1 MTSILQKID
10 ESIQA
15 SRKDPDFLAS
25 ESIKNDSARVLISAK
40 MDKDAL
46 ILWQY
51 VYENVPEWI
60 QITVKDDCDDSVK
73 PSSCSEGDKLE
84 ITLKCIAFDNNR
96 YIFTLEG
103 WNVFLHN
110 DALVSIT
117 SKVNILGLK
126 HSFETLGYSV
136 VPWDHIPEKIESSE
150 SERSPINSQSY
161 VKFYSSEFIPASDIA
176 PWIVCKMP
184 ESEDVFFNK
193 WLQISCSILCR
204 TLVNELLADENKSIC
219 LTGKPPKKLIFGD
232 SDVLI
237 ADYSV
242 LKTVI
247 NWIFIEGNEIE
258 LKHTFLTSELARE
271 WPENISFCEGLPKK
285 LPLAYESAKLLYK
298 AHIRSSSKETIKS
311 LSDLRK
317 TLAEDTQ
324 KIISQS
330 KDITSSLWKDLAL
343 VISLFAVKYALDA
356 SKVTISN
363 NLFPYIFFALSIYIL
378 ISQLTTL
385 FINNNYFKIL
395 DDTRIAWREKL
406 YGFLDDTDYENLAVT
421 PLREAYKAYR
431 IIAAFVIVLTFVI
444 SFLMIV
450 LGFSMLNEQA
460 TNAIISWIN
469 THLIN
474 NFCS

>member
-40 MDKDAL
+40 MDEDAL
-46 ILWQY
+46 TLWQY
-51 VYENVPEWI
+51 VYDHAPDWI
-60 QITVKDDCDDSVK
+60 EITVKDDCADEII
-73 PSSCSEGDKLE
+73 PSSCNSGDKLD
-84 ITLKCIAFDNNR
+84 ITLKCNAYDYTR

-103 WNVFLHN
+103 WNVFLHD
-110 DALVSIT
+110 DALVSVT
-117 SKVNILGLK
+117 NQVNILGLK
-126 HSFETLGYSV
+126 SGFETQGYEIR
-136 VPWDHIPEKIESSE
+136 PWTSIPAKIEHLNE
-150 SERSPINSQSY
+150 TRNPINAQSY
-161 VKFYSSEFIPASDIA
+161 IKFYSSEFMPTSDIA
-176 PWIVCKMP
+176 SWILGKKPVA
-184 ESEDVFFNK
+184 EDVFFKK
-193 WLQISCSILCR
+193 WLQVSCTMLSR
-204 TLVNELLADENKSIC
+204 TLVNELLADEQKSIC
-219 LTGKPPKKLIFGD
+219 LTGKPPKKLLFGD
-232 SDVLI
+232 PDLI
-237 ADYSV
+237 SDYSV
-242 LKTVI
+242 LQVVI
-247 NWIFIEGNEIE
+247 NWIFIEGNEVE

-271 WPENISFCEGLPKK
+271 WPENISFCEGLLKK
-285 LPLAYESAKLLYK
+285 LPMAYESAKLLYK

-343 VISLFAVKYALDA
+343 VISLFAIKYALDA

-363 NLFPYIFFALSIYIL
+363 NIFPYMFFALSLYIF
-378 ISQLTTL
+378 ISQATTL

-395 DDTRIAWREKL
+395 DDTRIAWRDKL

-421 PLREAYKAYR
+421 PLRKAYRSYR
-431 IIAAFVIVLTFVI
+431 IIAVLVVILTFVI
-444 SFLMIV
+444 SFAMIV
-450 LGFSMLNEQA
+450 LGFSMLDEHA

-469 THLIN
+469 THIDN
-474 NFCS
+474 YCS